1 MSSQPTEW
9 EKICVND
16 VIQQGF
22 NCENIQSAH
31 TAQEQQQQKT
41 KTPIEK
47 KNEQKTSIDI
57 SPKKT

>member
-9 EKICVND
+9 DKICVND

-47 KNEQKTSIDI
+47 KKMSRR
-57 SPKKT
+57 PR